1 MMELSRD
8 LRDMPIGEVV
18 ARIAKLNDGIRD
30 FWSAAHGWA
39 PADAADLLARA
50 RLDRQVSLSSCL
62 ALWEA
67 ESDVPERRDGSLVL
81 GWANLGALVEG
92 TMKWFLC
99 VYRADYPEDEGVLRK
114 GKKRELI
121 EPDALMF
128 EQLRQVFARH
138 VWIESERGEYDRW
151 LAMIQDRRNAIH
163 AYRERDIGD
172 LAALHHAIR
181 EYLDFLRELH
191 GRIPGYPDEAPEPYE
206 SIDDF
211 R

>member
-1 MMELSRD
+1 MELSRD
-8 LRDMPIGEVV
+8 LHEMPVGEVI
-18 ARIAKLNDGIRD
+18 ARITKLNDGIRD

-50 RLDRQVSLSSCL
+50 RLDRQVSLSACL

-67 ESDVPERRDGSLVL
+67 EPAELDRRDGSLVL

-99 VYRADYPEDEGVLRK
+99 VYRADYPEDETAFRK
-114 GKKRELI
+114 NGKLL
-121 EPDALMF
+121 EPDALKF
-128 EQLRQVFARH
+128 DQLRRFFFQH
-138 VWIESERGEYDRW
+138 VWIESERDDYDQW
-151 LAMIQDRRNAIH
+151 LAMIRDRRNAIH
-163 AYRERDIGD
+163 SYQDRDIGD

-211 R
+211 P